1 MKRLKIKRIN
11 DKLEDIGIVEMTK
24 KLQTLEEGELCFV
37 KQNSYLCVG
46 QGIGKPAVIINADKA
61 KEAYSADRSTGDAS
75 GNNIQDTY
83 ATKTEVNAK
92 QDKLSTQTAFAGKGT
107 SKKVPKITTNTLGQV
122 TNVEEVDIDF
132 PKVTLNGEQTNTP
145 SFYAPTSR
153 WFPNLGT
160 QLVTNAGNK
169 PSWTLVEDIQ
179 VGKAVQ
185 LADTSKI
192 GGNDNPVYFTN
203 GMPVACDPLYESI
216 LYYSNNISNDET
228 LVLRFSLISNV
239 RHAVFSGNDAKTYGD
254 QIKLCAGSSYTKKTI
269 SYPVIGLY
277 HIPNSNDFQVAFVSS
292 DSGTIEIANVTLNTG
307 FNSQKAINTRIR

>member
-11 DKLEDIGIVEMTK
+11 DKLEDIGISELTK

-37 KQNSYLCVG
+37 KQNSYLFVG
-46 QGIGKPAVIINADKA
+46 QGVGQTAVSIDAYKAIKANNADRA
-61 KEAYSADRSTGDAS
+61 TGDAA
-75 GNNIQDTY
+75 GNNIQNTY
-83 ATKTEVNAK
+83 ATKAEVNAK
-92 QDKLSTQTAFAGKGT
+92 QDKLSTQTAFTGKGT
-107 SKKVPKITTNTLGQV
+107 NKKVPKITTNNLGQV

-145 SFYAPTSR
+145 SFYAPTSK
-153 WFPNLGT
+153 WVPGLGT
-160 QLVTNAGNK
+160 QMITNK
-169 PSWTLVEDIQ
+169 DDTPSWTPVDDIQ

-192 GGNDNPVYFTN
+192 GEKDNPVYFTN
-203 GMPVACDPLYESI
+203 GMPSACDPLYESI

-239 RHAVFSGNDAKTYGD
+239 RHTVFSGNDAQTYGD
-254 QIKLCAGSSYTKKTI
+254 KIKLCAGSSYTKKTI

-277 HIPNSNDFQVAFVSS
+277 HIPNSNDFQVAYISS
-292 DSGTIEIANVTLNTG
+292 DAGAIELANVTLNTG

>member
-11 DKLEDIGIVEMTK
+11 DKLEDIGIAELTK

-37 KQNSYLCVG
+37 KQNSLLFVG
-46 QGIGKPAVIINADKA
+46 QGVGQTAVSIDAYKATKATSADKA
-61 KEAYSADRSTGDAS
+61 TSDAA

-92 QDKLSTQTAFAGKGT
+92 QDKLSIQTSFTGKGT
-107 SKKVPKITTNTLGQV
+107 SKKVPKITTNALGQV

-145 SFYAPTSR
+145 SFYAPTSK
-153 WFPNLGT
+153 WVPGLDT

-169 PSWTLVEDIQ
+169 PSWTPVGDIQ

-185 LADTSKI
+185 LADAAAI
-192 GGNDNPVYFTN
+192 GGKDNPVYFTN

-216 LYYSNNISNDET
+216 LYYSDNISNDET

-239 RHAVFSGNDAKTYGD
+239 RHTVFSGNDAQTYGD
-254 QIKLCAGSSYTKKTI
+254 RIKLCAGSSYTKKTI

-292 DSGTIEIANVTLNTG
+292 DSGVIEIANVTLNTG
-307 FNSQKAINTRIR
+307 FISSKAINTRIR